1 MEVLYH
7 IRPYFAGIFPKNRPE
22 KLALYMVGTSILGS
36 WNSMKFPLIYPPS
49 LSVLV
54 EKTVT
59 HHESVGG
66 NTPNTRLYVNVCRF
80 THAQN
85 TNTRSKHG
93 CFEIWDTE
101 FVQINGLA
109 CSILVVGDISV
120 CPASSIYKHLHIYIT
135 PSQKIGLSFYQ
146 SIPDKPSISG
156 KSQRLPLGP
165 GRPPVQYVQ
174 YMQCVQCQKVPHP
187 ISRHPSSP
195 GESIRYP
202 LVMTNIAM
210 ENPNH
215 KWRFRISMGHRA
227 AMANC

>member
-1 MEVLYH
+1 
-7 IRPYFAGIFPKNRPE
+7 
-22 KLALYMVGTSILGS
+22 
-36 WNSMKFPLIYPPS
+36 MKFPLIYPPS

-135 PSQKIGLSFYQ
+135 PSQKIGLSINPSLINHPYPENHNVFHSALAGLQCNTCSTCSACSAKKYRIR
-146 SIPDKPSISG
+146 SRVIPA
-156 KSQRLPLGP
+156 
-165 GRPPVQYVQ
+165 V
-174 YMQCVQCQKVPHP
+174 
-187 ISRHPSSP
+187 
-195 GESIRYP
+195 
-202 LVMTNIAM
+202 LV
-210 ENPNH
+210 NP
-215 KWRFRISMGHRA
+215 
-227 AMANC
+227 